1 MGAELPRSGSRLPRD
16 EGSHSLGDDD
26 TNYFHSVAQPPR
38 MIQPAR
44 QPMKL
49 QCNILLAPKQ
59 IQISLCTIDII
70 YINGNSLSREANS
83 FQYMDISY
91 THTSHVQD
99 LQNWFKELTFI
110 RLVP

>member
-1 MGAELPRSGSRLPRD
+1 MGGGEDKWTMGAELPRSGSRLPRD

-49 QCNILLAPKQ
+49 QCNILLAPKPNFP
-59 IQISLCTIDII
+59 L
-70 YINGNSLSREANS
+70 YNWYYLNGNSLSREANS
-83 FQYMDISY
+83 FQYMDIY
-91 THTSHVQD
+91 TY
-99 LQNWFKELTFI
+99 LTLP
-110 RLVP
+110 RLYRIGSKN